1 MKLNGGS
8 AMFGMTGPR
17 LPKIL
22 ILAASIAAA
31 LMLAGCGQDMKVQ
44 PTEPTASTACSLD
57 GMLLLDFP
65 GPKGQIVYDQGPPD
79 FFCDTVELLAIY
91 LRPEQKKRVV
101 AVYTQDMGKADWTRP
116 QGHWIDAR
124 SAYDVIGS
132 KRTGSM
138 GPTIGSFAAEQDAQ
152 AFAAQ
157 YGGKALRF
165 DQITFDMV
173 SLDGGVLKN

>member
-1 MKLNGGS
+1 MTVNGEGALPENAGWRRMKSLLLAGS
-8 AMFGMTGPR
+8 IGAAVM
-17 LPKIL
+17 
-22 ILAASIAAA
+22 LAA
-31 LMLAGCGQDMKVQ
+31 CGQDMKGQ
-44 PTEPTASTACSLD
+44 PVEPTASTACSLD

-91 LRPEQKKRVV
+91 LRPEQKKRVA

-116 QGHWIDAR
+116 QGHWIDAK
-124 SAYDVIGS
+124 SAYYVIGS

-138 GPTIGSFAAEQDAQ
+138 GPTIGSFAAEQDALT
-152 AFAAQ
+152 FSKQ
-157 YGGKALRF
+157 YGGKVLRF